1 MAMITISFNYP
12 DTPLPKYKFGDRV
25 AISDC
30 CQPSDWVCG
39 KVIGMILEE
48 TYHPGWWYSVK
59 LDAPAGY
66 TEEYLES
73 DLVAETEIATRQT
86 EWEEEA
92 ALVVEDSQKI
102 SPKFQ
107 PGMLVRFTKESGCN
121 LLGGFAKV
129 VDSRY
134 VSSEDWS
141 GFVYKLTNDRL
152 SEAIEIGEPWLQP
165 IASTTKAD
173 ANQGLAEKERG

>member
-1 MAMITISFNYP
+1 M
-12 DTPLPKYKFGDRV
+12 
-25 AISDC
+25 
-30 CQPSDWVCG
+30 W
-39 KVIGMILEE
+39 
-48 TYHPGWWYSVK
+48 
-59 LDAPAGY
+59 
-66 TEEYLES
+66 
-73 DLVAETEIATRQT
+73 ATRQT

-141 GFVYKLTNDRL
+141 GFVYKLTNHRL
-152 SEAIEIGEPWLQP
+152 SEAIEIGEPLGKTLTKVDSLINACTNIDHWTNLPVKAVHFCTDKMKPWLQP